1 MCLMHFPSA
10 DDGSSTW
17 VLASRMGN
25 PDGLPSFLSLAS
37 PWPLWITGGWTS
49 DGIFSLSSL
58 FLPSNKNE
66 KRRNFY
72 KIRVNPPGIWH
83 SVSQTPATWLG
94 DSDGTRACGGVP
106 LLLYEA
112 PGLLSAVGLGSA
124 QHWGLQ
130 NSLSRTSSHL
140 SPQDPDPSPGPGSW
154 QEEQGILGDRGSGLL
169 ILVPSLLCYSSGEC
183 PVSVLGC

>member
-1 MCLMHFPSA
+1 M
-10 DDGSSTW
+10 
-17 VLASRMGN
+17 
-25 PDGLPSFLSLAS
+25 
-37 PWPLWITGGWTS
+37 
-49 DGIFSLSSL
+49 
-58 FLPSNKNE
+58 NK
-66 KRRNFY
+66 FY

-83 SVSQTPATWLG
+83 SVSQIPATWLG

-140 SPQDPDPSPGPGSW
+140 CPQDPDPSPGPGSW

-169 ILVPSLLCYSSGEC
+169 TLVPSLLCYSSGEC
-183 PVSVLGC
+183 WGAERGRWPPSSAPRQVAYHMSHCHSWG